1 MNLLSTNN
9 VLLKVEGVGKE
20 YDGNRVLKDISFTL
34 EKGKILGLVGENGA
48 GKSTLMNI
56 LFGMKVIS
64 ETGGYEGSVYL
75 NGEKI
80 KFKSPVDAL
89 KAGIGM
95 VHQEFSL
102 IPGFTVGENV
112 LLNMEKTKKSLL
124 SKVLGKRVE
133 TIDLPEIRKSAQKAI
148 DTLGVQLDTETLVSD
163 MPVGHKQFIEIA
175 REIDRSQ
182 VKLIVLDEPTAVL
195 TESEA
200 EILLKSMRLLADIG
214 ISIVFIS
221 HRLHEITSICDTI
234 VVLRDGLVVVETPS
248 ESVDVRQIA
257 EWMVGRDVDAEAK
270 HIRPLVKIDEKDIIF
285 EARKLWV
292 DMPGETIKNVSL
304 KLRRGEILGIGG
316 LAGQGKLGIPNGIM
330 GLFASGG
337 EIFFEGKAL
346 QLNNTLNALQS
357 GIVFVSEDRRGV
369 GLLLDEPIDWNI
381 AFNAMQVQNKF
392 LKSYLGGAIKWRD
405 EKAMKAC
412 ALEYIKSLEI
422 RCTSER
428 QKARNLSG
436 GNQQKVCLA
445 KAFAMNPKLLF
456 VSEPTRGI
464 DVGAKKLV
472 LDALRKYN
480 EENNTTIVIISSEL
494 EELRAIS
501 DRIAIVCEGK
511 IFGILPPDAP
521 VVDFGLLMA
530 GEFQINEEGEKIWLR

>member
-1 MNLLSTNN
+1 MNLLSTDN

-112 LLNMEKTKKSLL
+112 LLNMEKTKKSLI
-124 SKVLGKRVE
+124 SKLLGKRLE

-148 DTLGVQLDTETLVSD
+148 DTLGVQIDTETLVSE

-200 EILLKSMRLLADIG
+200 EILLRSMRLLADIG

-257 EWMVGRDVDAEAK
+257 EWMVGRDVDEEAK
-270 HIRPLVKIDEKDIIF
+270 YIRPLVKIDEKDIIF
-285 EARKLWV
+285 EARNLWV

-304 KLRRGEILGIGG
+304 KVRTGEILGIGG

-337 EIFFEGKAL
+337 EIFFEGKPL
-346 QLNNTLNALQS
+346 KLNNTLNALQS

-412 ALEYIKSLEI
+412 ALGYIKSLEI
-422 RCTSER
+422 RCTSQR

-494 EELRAIS
+494 EELRSIS

-511 IFGILPPDAP
+511 IFGILPPDAE

-530 GEFQINEEGEKIWLR
+530 GEFKINEEGEKIWLR